1 MANVLITGANR
12 GIGLE
17 LVRHFSSRGDRVM
30 AVCRESSEAL
40 DTLADQII
48 AGIDMTDA
56 EAVQG
61 LQTIVAE
68 LLDGGP
74 LDILVNNAGIFEN
87 ETLGQ
92 MDFEQIRRQ
101 FEVNSLAPL
110 HLAHTLLPLMSAGS
124 KIANITSRMGSMAD
138 NSSGGYYGYRA
149 SKAALNAF
157 GKSLA
162 EDLKP
167 QGIAVAQL
175 HPGFVQ
181 TRMVNFAGDISP
193 QQAAEGLVARIDEL
207 TIHNSGG
214 FWHANGQS
222 LPW

>member
-17 LVRHFSSRGDRVM
+17 LVRHFSSRGDCVM

-48 AGIDMTDA
+48 TGIDMTDA

-68 LLDGGP
+68 LLDGP
-74 LDILVNNAGIFEN
+74 LDLLVNNAGIFAN
-87 ETLGQ
+87 DTLDQ
-92 MDFEQIRRQ
+92 LDFEQISRQ
-101 FEVNSLAPL
+101 FEVNTLAPL
-110 HLAHTLLPLMSAGS
+110 RLVHTLLPLMCEGS

-138 NSSGGYYGYRA
+138 NGSGGYYGYRA

-162 EDLKP
+162 EDLRP
-167 QGIAVAQL
+167 RGIAVAQL

-207 TIHNSGG
+207 TISNSGG
-214 FWHANGQS
+214 FWHSNGQP